1 MSKHPSQ
8 EEDSQVKNR
17 NAQRRSV
24 VVMLAAGL
32 IAAAQVAGAAD
43 AIQERTIRW
52 GHLQNKDHPVSAGT
66 NKFAQVV
73 EQKSGGKIKVREFAS
88 SSLGSETQ
96 QQSALQGGT
105 QEMMSASTT
114 TLVGIVKEF
123 GVLDFPF
130 LFANEREADA
140 FLDGP
145 IGKRLLD
152 RLPEHRLVGLAYWEN
167 GFRNVTNSK
176 RPITKPE
183 DLAGLKI
190 RVMQNPVYLETFR
203 AVDANPV
210 PMAFGELFTALETKT
225 VDAQENPYSIIL
237 GNKFNEVQKY
247 LSITRHTY
255 NAFIVLMSKQF
266 WDTLSP
272 TEKQIMQE
280 AAAEAR
286 TYERQVARA
295 AASKDLETLKAKGM
309 AVNELSPAELARMRA
324 LLQPVSDKFAAS
336 YDPAF
341 MRDFNAEMDR
351 IRTMK

>member
-1 MSKHPSQ
+1 M
-8 EEDSQVKNR
+8 KNR
-17 NAQRRSV
+17 IV
-24 VVMLAAGL
+24 VALATAGL
-32 IAAAQVAGAAD
+32 VAAAQAFAAD
-43 AIQERTIRW
+43 PIQERTIRW
-52 GHLQNKDHPVSAGT
+52 GHLQPKDHPVSAGA

-73 EQKSGGKIKVREFAS
+73 EQKSGGTIKVREFPN
-88 SSLGSETQ
+88 SSLGSEMQ

-130 LFANEREADA
+130 LFANEKQADA
-140 FLDGP
+140 TLDGL
-145 IGKRLLD
+145 IGARLLE
-152 RLPEHRLVGLAYWEN
+152 RLPEHGLIGLAYWEN

-176 RPITKPE
+176 RPITRAE

-190 RVMQNPVYLETFR
+190 RVMQNPVYMDTFKT
-203 AVDANPV
+203 VNANPV

-247 LSITRHTY
+247 LSVTRHSY

-266 WDTLSP
+266 WDKLSP
-272 TEKQIMQE
+272 AEKQIMQD

-286 TYERQVARA
+286 SYERQVARA
-295 AASKDLETLKAKGM
+295 AADRDLAALKAKGM
-309 AVNELSPAELARMRA
+309 EVNELSPAEVARMRE
-324 LLQPVSDKFAAS
+324 LLKPVSEKFAAT

-341 MRDFNAEMDR
+341 MRDFNAEMAR
-351 IRTMK
+351 VRKM

>member
-1 MSKHPSQ
+1 MKTSSLA
-8 EEDSQVKNR
+8 V
-17 NAQRRSV
+17 
-24 VVMLAAGL
+24 LAAVL
-32 IAAAQVAGAAD
+32 VAAAQPALSQD

-52 GHLQNKDHPVSAGT
+52 GHLQPKDHPVSAGA

-73 EQKSGGKIKVREFAS
+73 EQKSGGKIKVREFPN
-88 SSLGSETQ
+88 SSLGSEMQ

-130 LFANEREADA
+130 LFANEKQADA
-140 FLDGP
+140 TLDGL
-145 IGKRLLD
+145 IGARLLE
-152 RLPEHRLVGLAYWEN
+152 RLPEHGLIGLAYWEN

-176 RPITKPE
+176 RPITRAE

-190 RVMQNPVYLETFR
+190 RVMQNPVYMDTFKT
-203 AVDANPV
+203 VNANPV

-247 LSITRHTY
+247 LSVTRHSY

-266 WDTLSP
+266 WDKLSP
-272 TEKQIMQE
+272 AEKQIMQD

-286 TYERQVARA
+286 SYERQVARA
-295 AASKDLETLKAKGM
+295 AADRDLAALKAKGM
-309 AVNELSPAELARMRA
+309 EVNELSPAEVARMRE
-324 LLQPVSDKFAAS
+324 LLKPVSEKFAAT

-341 MRDFNAEMDR
+341 MRDFNAEMAR
-351 IRTMK
+351 VRKM

>member
-1 MSKHPSQ
+1 MKI
-8 EEDSQVKNR
+8 
-17 NAQRRSV
+17 RSFAA
-24 VVMLAAGL
+24 LAAVL
-32 IAAAQVAGAAD
+32 VVLAPSARAQD
-43 AIQERTIRW
+43 IQERTIRW
-52 GHLQNKDHPVSAGT
+52 GHLQNKDHPVSAGA
-66 NKFAQVV
+66 NKFGQVV
-73 EQKSGGKIKVREFAS
+73 EQKTGGKIKFREFPS
-88 SSLGSETQ
+88 SSLGSESQ

-152 RLPEHRLVGLAYWEN
+152 RLPEHGLVGLAYWEN

-190 RVMQNPVYLETFR
+190 RVMQNPVYMEAFK

-237 GNKFNEVQKY
+237 GNKFDEVQKY
-247 LSITRHTY
+247 LSITRHSY

-266 WDTLSP
+266 WDKLSP
-272 TEKQIMQE
+272 AEKKIMQE
-280 AAAEAR
+280 AAVEAR

-295 AASKDLETLKAKGM
+295 AAGRDLEALKAKGM
-309 AVNELSPAELARMRA
+309 QVNELSPAETARMRT
-324 LLQPVSDKFAAS
+324 LLKPVSEKFGAS

-341 MRDFNAEMDR
+341 MRDFNAEMER
-351 IRTMK
+351 IRKMK

>member
-1 MSKHPSQ
+1 MKI
-8 EEDSQVKNR
+8 
-17 NAQRRSV
+17 RSFAA
-24 VVMLAAGL
+24 LAAVL
-32 IAAAQVAGAAD
+32 VALAPPARAQD
-43 AIQERTIRW
+43 IQERTIRW
-52 GHLQNKDHPVSAGT
+52 GHLQNKDHPVSAGA
-66 NKFAQVV
+66 NKFGQVV
-73 EQKSGGKIKVREFAS
+73 EQKTGGKIKFREFPS
-88 SSLGSETQ
+88 SSLGSESQ

-130 LFANEREADA
+130 VFANEREADT

-152 RLPEHRLVGLAYWEN
+152 RLPEHGLVGLAYWEN

-176 RPITKPE
+176 RPITRVE

-190 RVMQNPVYLETFR
+190 RVMQNPVYMDTFKTM
-203 AVDANPV
+203 DANPV

-247 LSITRHTY
+247 LSVTRHSY

-266 WDTLSP
+266 WDKLSP
-272 TEKQIMQE
+272 AEKQIMQE
-280 AAAEAR
+280 AAIEAR
-286 TYERQVARA
+286 TYERQVARTA
-295 AASKDLETLKAKGM
+295 AGKDLEALKAKGM
-309 AVNELSPAELARMRA
+309 QVNELSPLETARMRT
-324 LLQPVSDKFAAS
+324 LLKPVSDKFAAS

-351 IRTMK
+351 IRKIK

>member
-1 MSKHPSQ
+1 MKSLAFVALAFFAATQ
-8 EEDSQVKNR
+8 LAR
-17 NAQRRSV
+17 AQ
-24 VVMLAAGL
+24 
-32 IAAAQVAGAAD
+32 D
-43 AIQERTIRW
+43 IQERTIRW
-52 GHLQNKDHPVSAGT
+52 GHLQNKDHPVSAGA
-66 NKFAQVV
+66 NKFGQVV
-73 EQKSGGKIKVREFAS
+73 EQKSGGRIKFREFPS

-114 TLVGIVKEF
+114 TLVGIVPEF

-140 FLDGP
+140 LLDGP
-145 IGKRLLD
+145 IGRRLLD
-152 RLPEHRLVGLAYWEN
+152 RLPEHRLVALAYWEN

-176 RPITKPE
+176 RPITRME

-190 RVMQNPVYLETFR
+190 RVMQNPVYLEAFKT
-203 AVDANPV
+203 VHANPV

-237 GNKFNEVQKY
+237 GNKFDEVQKY
-247 LSITRHTY
+247 LSITRHSY

-266 WDTLSP
+266 WDRLSLA
-272 TEKQIMQE
+272 ERQIMLD

-286 TYERQVARA
+286 SYERQVARA
-295 AASKDLETLKAKGM
+295 AADRDLAALKAKGM
-309 AVNELSPAELARMRA
+309 EVNELSPAEVARMRE
-324 LLQPVSDKFAAS
+324 LLKPVSEKFAAT

-341 MRDFNAEMDR
+341 MRDFNAEMAR
-351 IRTMK
+351 VRKM

>member
-1 MSKHPSQ
+1 MKILT
-8 EEDSQVKNR
+8 
-17 NAQRRSV
+17 
-24 VVMLAAGL
+24 LAAVCVF
-32 IAAAQVAGAAD
+32 AAQAAWAQD
-43 AIQERTIRW
+43 IQERTIRW
-52 GHLQNKDHPVSAGT
+52 GHLQPKDHPVSAGA

-73 EQKSGGKIKVREFAS
+73 EQKSGGKIKVREFPN
-88 SSLGSETQ
+88 SSLGSEMQ

-130 LFANEREADA
+130 LFANEKQADA
-140 FLDGP
+140 TLDGP
-145 IGKRLLD
+145 IGARLLE
-152 RLPEHRLVGLAYWEN
+152 RLPEHGLIGLAYWEN

-176 RPITKPE
+176 RPITRAE

-190 RVMQNPVYLETFR
+190 RVMQNPVYMDTFKT
-203 AVDANPV
+203 VNANPV
-210 PMAFGELFTALETKT
+210 PMAFGELFTALETRT

-247 LSITRHTY
+247 LSVTRHSY

-266 WDTLSP
+266 WDRLSLA
-272 TEKQIMQE
+272 ERQIMLD

-286 TYERQVARA
+286 SYERQVARA
-295 AASKDLETLKAKGM
+295 AADRDLAALKAKGM
-309 AVNELSPAELARMRA
+309 EVNELSPAEVARMRE
-324 LLQPVSDKFAAS
+324 LLKPVSEKFAAT

-341 MRDFNAEMDR
+341 MRDFNAEMAR
-351 IRTMK
+351 VRKM

>member
-1 MSKHPSQ
+1 MKTRYMQHQ
-8 EEDSQVKNR
+8 AAVY
-17 NAQRRSV
+17 A
-24 VVMLAAGL
+24 LAAGL
-32 IAAAQVAGAAD
+32 IATTQLVWGQD
-43 AIQERTIRW
+43 IQQRTIRW

-73 EQKSGGKIKVREFAS
+73 EQKSGGKIKVREFPS

-114 TLVGIVKEF
+114 TLVGIVPEF

-145 IGKRLLD
+145 MGKRLLD
-152 RLPEHRLVGLAYWEN
+152 RLPAHGLVGLAYWEN

-176 RPITKPE
+176 RPITRLE
-183 DLAGLKI
+183 DLAGLEI
-190 RVMQNPVYLETFR
+190 RVMQNPVYLEAFKT
-203 AVDANPV
+203 VNANPV

-237 GNKFNEVQKY
+237 GNKFDEVQKY
-247 LSITRHTY
+247 LSITRHSY
-255 NAFIVLMSKQF
+255 NAFIVLVSKQF
-266 WDTLSP
+266 WDKLSP
-272 TEKQIMQE
+272 TEKQILQD
-280 AAAEAR
+280 AAVEAR

-295 AASKDLETLKAKGM
+295 AASKDLAALKAKGM
-309 AVNELSPAELARMRA
+309 QVNELAPAEIARMRA
-324 LLQPVSDKFAAS
+324 ALKPVSDKFGAS

-341 MRDFNAEMDR
+341 MRDLNAEMDR
-351 IRTMK
+351 IRRN